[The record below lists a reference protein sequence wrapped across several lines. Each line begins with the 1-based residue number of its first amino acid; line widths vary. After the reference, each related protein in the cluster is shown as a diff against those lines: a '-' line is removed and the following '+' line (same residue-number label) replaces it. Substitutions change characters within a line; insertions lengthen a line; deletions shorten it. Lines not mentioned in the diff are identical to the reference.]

1 MIAILTDRPNV
12 GKEIARIVG
21 AHRFEKGYMTGNGYA
36 VTWTFGNMLSLAMP
50 KDYGNAKL
58 ERKDF
63 PLVPGD
69 FRLMVKHVRT
79 DEGWIPD
86 ISAVMQ
92 LKTVE
97 KVLAECDTIIAA
109 TEASRE
115 GEMTFR
121 YLYRYLGCRQPVQRL
136 WLSSLTDEAVRK
148 GMTNLLPV
156 RMFDR
161 MFLASDSRNKADW
174 LLGMNASYA
183 LCKATGLGNHSLG
196 RVQTPVLAAVS
207 SRYRERENHIGADS
221 WPVYISMHK
230 DGTLLKMRC
239 TDEFSDRETALMFY
253 NDCKYAEQARI
264 TSVHRQQKEVSPPAP
279 YNLTG
284 LQKDASCLYGLTAG
298 QTADI
303 AQGLYE
309 KKLISYP
316 RTDGHHIA
324 REVYDTLPAVME
336 KVLPWSG
343 IRPGARLTDTMLLPE
358 QLSGNDSLAEHPAIT
373 VTGVRPEGLDRQEM
387 QVYTLIAGRLL
398 EAFMPPCRVECTT
411 VEAVCAARTFR
422 IRTCRILDKGW
433 HAVFERGNAV
443 LPQGFTWQE
452 LPALSAGDTL
462 PVSACNLV
470 RRKDLPASPFTD
482 AELIEYMDTAGL
494 GTPATRAG
502 IIQTLIERKYIRY
515 SGRYII
521 PTRKGL
527 FIYETIRG
535 TGIADAA
542 LTTGWEA
549 RLARMERGKL
559 TQNVFLREVADL
571 ARWQAI
577 VLATLSILGSL
588 LASFLVF
595 HLFFKKGGNE

>member
-264 TSVHRQQKEVSPPAP
+264 TSVHRQQEEVSPPAP

-571 ARWQAI
+571 AQKVTDEIFQAC
-577 VLATLSILGSL
+577 
-588 LASFLVF
+588 
-595 HLFFKKGGNE
+595 KPRK

>member
-174 LLGMNASYA
+174 LPGMNASYA

-571 ARWQAI
+571 AQKVTDEIFQAC
-577 VLATLSILGSL
+577 
-588 LASFLVF
+588 
-595 HLFFKKGGNE
+595 KPRK

>member
-136 WLSSLTDEAVRK
+136 WLSSLTDEAIRK

-373 VTGVRPEGLDRQEM
+373 VTGVRPEGLGRQEM
-387 QVYTLIAGRLL
+387 QIYTLIAGRLL

-433 HAVFERGNAV
+433 HAVFERENAV

-470 RRKDLPASPFTD
+470 HRKDLPASPFTD

-571 ARWQAI
+571 TQKVTDEIFQAC
-577 VLATLSILGSL
+577 
-588 LASFLVF
+588 
-595 HLFFKKGGNE
+595 KPRK

>member
-21 AHRFEKGYMTGNGYA
+21 AHRFKKGYMTGNGYA

-571 ARWQAI
+571 AQKVTDEIFQAC
-577 VLATLSILGSL
+577 
-588 LASFLVF
+588 
-595 HLFFKKGGNE
+595 KPRK

>member
-136 WLSSLTDEAVRK
+136 WLSSLTDEAIRK

-373 VTGVRPEGLDRQEM
+373 VTGVRPEGLGRQEM

-422 IRTCRILDKGW
+422 IQTCRILDKGW
-433 HAVFERGNAV
+433 HAVFERENAV

-571 ARWQAI
+571 TQKVTDEIFQAC
-577 VLATLSILGSL
+577 
-588 LASFLVF
+588 
-595 HLFFKKGGNE
+595 KPRK

>member
-373 VTGVRPEGLDRQEM
+373 VTGVRPEGLGRQEM

-470 RRKDLPASPFTD
+470 HRKDLPASPFTD

-571 ARWQAI
+571 TQKVTDEIFQAC
-577 VLATLSILGSL
+577 
-588 LASFLVF
+588 
-595 HLFFKKGGNE
+595 KPRK

>member
-1 MIAILTDRPNV
+1 M
-12 GKEIARIVG
+12 G

-161 MFLASDSRNKADW
+161 MFQASDSRNKADW

-358 QLSGNDSLAEHPAIT
+358 QLSGNDNPAEHPAIT
-373 VTGVRPEGLDRQEM
+373 VTGVRPEGLGRQEM

-571 ARWQAI
+571 AQKVTDEIFQAC
-577 VLATLSILGSL
+577 
-588 LASFLVF
+588 
-595 HLFFKKGGNE
+595 KPRK

>member
-136 WLSSLTDEAVRK
+136 WLSSLTDEAIRK

-279 YNLTG
+279 YNLTE

-373 VTGVRPEGLDRQEM
+373 VTGVRPEGLGRQEM

-422 IRTCRILDKGW
+422 IQTCRILDKGW
-433 HAVFERGNAV
+433 HAVFERENAV

-470 RRKDLPASPFTD
+470 HRKDLPASPFTD

-571 ARWQAI
+571 TQKVTDEIFQAC
-577 VLATLSILGSL
+577 
-588 LASFLVF
+588 
-595 HLFFKKGGNE
+595 KPRK

>member
-109 TEASRE
+109 PEASRE

-571 ARWQAI
+571 AQKVTDEIFQAC
-577 VLATLSILGSL
+577 
-588 LASFLVF
+588 
-595 HLFFKKGGNE
+595 KPRK

>member
-358 QLSGNDSLAEHPAIT
+358 QLSGNDSLAEHLAIT

-571 ARWQAI
+571 AQKVTDEIFQAC
-577 VLATLSILGSL
+577 
-588 LASFLVF
+588 
-595 HLFFKKGGNE
+595 KPRK

>member
-373 VTGVRPEGLDRQEM
+373 VTEVRPEGLDRQEM

-433 HAVFERGNAV
+433 HAVFDRGNAV

-571 ARWQAI
+571 AQKVTDEIFQAC
-577 VLATLSILGSL
+577 
-588 LASFLVF
+588 
-595 HLFFKKGGNE
+595 KPRK

>member
-92 LKTVE
+92 LKTEE

-571 ARWQAI
+571 AQKVTDEIFQAC
-577 VLATLSILGSL
+577 
-588 LASFLVF
+588 
-595 HLFFKKGGNE
+595 KPRK

>member
-161 MFLASDSRNKADW
+161 MFLASDCRNKADW

-571 ARWQAI
+571 AQKVTDEIFQAC
-577 VLATLSILGSL
+577 
-588 LASFLVF
+588 
-595 HLFFKKGGNE
+595 KPRK

>member
-358 QLSGNDSLAEHPAIT
+358 QLSGNDSLAEHPVIT
-373 VTGVRPEGLDRQEM
+373 VTGVRPEGLGRQEM

-571 ARWQAI
+571 AQKVTDEIFQAC
-577 VLATLSILGSL
+577 
-588 LASFLVF
+588 
-595 HLFFKKGGNE
+595 KPRK

>member
-253 NDCKYAEQARI
+253 NDCKYAEQAHI

-571 ARWQAI
+571 AQKVTDEIFQAC
-577 VLATLSILGSL
+577 
-588 LASFLVF
+588 
-595 HLFFKKGGNE
+595 KPRK

>member
-373 VTGVRPEGLDRQEM
+373 VTGVRPEGLGRQEM
-387 QVYTLIAGRLL
+387 QVYTLITGRLL

-549 RLARMERGKL
+549 RLARMERGKH

-571 ARWQAI
+571 AQKVTDEIFQAC
-577 VLATLSILGSL
+577 
-588 LASFLVF
+588 
-595 HLFFKKGGNE
+595 KPRK

>member
-398 EAFMPPCRVECTT
+398 EAFMLPCRVECTT

-571 ARWQAI
+571 AQKVTDEIFQAC
-577 VLATLSILGSL
+577 
-588 LASFLVF
+588 
-595 HLFFKKGGNE
+595 KPRK

>member
-373 VTGVRPEGLDRQEM
+373 VTGVRPEGLGRQEM

-452 LPALSAGDTL
+452 LPTLSAGDTL

-571 ARWQAI
+571 AQKVTDEIFQAC
-577 VLATLSILGSL
+577 
-588 LASFLVF
+588 
-595 HLFFKKGGNE
+595 KPRK

>member
-253 NDCKYAEQARI
+253 NDCKYTEQARI

-571 ARWQAI
+571 AQKVTDEIFQAC
-577 VLATLSILGSL
+577 
-588 LASFLVF
+588 
-595 HLFFKKGGNE
+595 KPRK

>member
-284 LQKDASCLYGLTAG
+284 LQKDASYLYGLTAG

-324 REVYDTLPAVME
+324 REVYDTLPVVME

-373 VTGVRPEGLDRQEM
+373 VTGVRPEGLGRQEM

-433 HAVFERGNAV
+433 HAVFERGNAI

-571 ARWQAI
+571 AQKVTDEIFQAC
-577 VLATLSILGSL
+577 
-588 LASFLVF
+588 
-595 HLFFKKGGNE
+595 KPRK

>member
-358 QLSGNDSLAEHPAIT
+358 QLSRNDSLAEHPAIT
-373 VTGVRPEGLDRQEM
+373 VTGVRPEGLGRQEM

-571 ARWQAI
+571 AQKVTDEIFQAC
-577 VLATLSILGSL
+577 
-588 LASFLVF
+588 
-595 HLFFKKGGNE
+595 KPRK

>member
-1 MIAILTDRPNV
+1 M
-12 GKEIARIVG
+12 G

-398 EAFMPPCRVECTT
+398 EAFMLPCRVECTT

-571 ARWQAI
+571 AQKVTDEIFQAC
-577 VLATLSILGSL
+577 
-588 LASFLVF
+588 
-595 HLFFKKGGNE
+595 KPRK

>member
-136 WLSSLTDEAVRK
+136 WLSSLTDEAIRK

-221 WPVYISMHK
+221 WPVYINMHK

-253 NDCKYAEQARI
+253 NDCKYAERARI

-343 IRPGARLTDTMLLPE
+343 IRHGVCLTDTMLLPE
-358 QLSGNDSLAEHPAIT
+358 QLSGDDSLAEHPAIT
-373 VTGVRPEGLDRQEM
+373 VTGVRPEGLGRQEM

-398 EAFMPPCRVECTT
+398 EAFMPSCRVECTT

-433 HAVFERGNAV
+433 HTVFERGNAV

-515 SGRYII
+515 SGHYII

-549 RLARMERGKL
+549 RLARMERGGI
-559 TQNVFLREVADL
+559 TQKIFLREVVDL
-571 ARWQAI
+571 AQKVTDEIFQACK
-577 VLATLSILGSL
+577 SR
-588 LASFLVF
+588 
-595 HLFFKKGGNE
+595 K

>member
-373 VTGVRPEGLDRQEM
+373 VTEVRPEGLGRQEM

-433 HAVFERGNAV
+433 HAVFERENAV

-452 LPALSAGDTL
+452 LPALSAGNTL

-470 RRKDLPASPFTD
+470 HRKDLPASPFTD

-571 ARWQAI
+571 TQKVTDEIFQAC
-577 VLATLSILGSL
+577 
-588 LASFLVF
+588 
-595 HLFFKKGGNE
+595 KPRK

>member
-1 MIAILTDRPNV
+1 MIAILTDRSNV

-284 LQKDASCLYGLTAG
+284 LQKDASCLYGLTTG

-571 ARWQAI
+571 AQKVTDEIFQAC
-577 VLATLSILGSL
+577 
-588 LASFLVF
+588 
-595 HLFFKKGGNE
+595 KPRK

>member
-1 MIAILTDRPNV
+1 MIAILTDRPKV

-253 NDCKYAEQARI
+253 NDCKYTERARI

-373 VTGVRPEGLDRQEM
+373 VTGVRPEGLGRQEM

-482 AELIEYMDTAGL
+482 AELIEYMDTARL
-494 GTPATRAG
+494 GTPATLAG

-542 LTTGWEA
+542 LTIGWEA

-571 ARWQAI
+571 AQKVTDEIFQACKP
-577 VLATLSILGSL
+577 L
-588 LASFLVF
+588 LICNVVS
-595 HLFFKKGGNE
+595 

>member
-161 MFLASDSRNKADW
+161 MFQASDSRNKADW

-284 LQKDASCLYGLTAG
+284 LQKDASCLYGLTTG

-571 ARWQAI
+571 AQKVTDEIFQAC
-577 VLATLSILGSL
+577 
-588 LASFLVF
+588 
-595 HLFFKKGGNE
+595 KPRK

>member
-161 MFLASDSRNKADW
+161 MFQASDSRNKADW

-373 VTGVRPEGLDRQEM
+373 VTGVRPEGLGRQEM

-482 AELIEYMDTAGL
+482 AELIEYMNTAGL

-571 ARWQAI
+571 AQKVTDEIFQAC
-577 VLATLSILGSL
+577 
-588 LASFLVF
+588 
-595 HLFFKKGGNE
+595 KPRK

>member
-253 NDCKYAEQARI
+253 NDCKYAKQARI

-373 VTGVRPEGLDRQEM
+373 VTGVRPEGLGRQEM

-433 HAVFERGNAV
+433 HAVFERGNAI

-571 ARWQAI
+571 AQKVTDEIFQAC
-577 VLATLSILGSL
+577 
-588 LASFLVF
+588 
-595 HLFFKKGGNE
+595 KPRK

>member
-373 VTGVRPEGLDRQEM
+373 VTGVRPEGLGRQEM

-398 EAFMPPCRVECTT
+398 EAFMPPCRVECAT

-571 ARWQAI
+571 AQKVTDEIFQAC
-577 VLATLSILGSL
+577 
-588 LASFLVF
+588 
-595 HLFFKKGGNE
+595 KPRK

>member
-161 MFLASDSRNKADW
+161 MFQASDSRNKADW

-358 QLSGNDSLAEHPAIT
+358 QLSGNDNPAEHPAIT
-373 VTGVRPEGLDRQEM
+373 VTGVRPEGLGRQEM

-571 ARWQAI
+571 AQKVTDEIFQAC
-577 VLATLSILGSL
+577 
-588 LASFLVF
+588 
-595 HLFFKKGGNE
+595 KPRK

>member
-1 MIAILTDRPNV
+1 
-12 GKEIARIVG
+12 
-21 AHRFEKGYMTGNGYA
+21 MTGNGYA

-571 ARWQAI
+571 AQKVTDEIFQAC
-577 VLATLSILGSL
+577 
-588 LASFLVF
+588 
-595 HLFFKKGGNE
+595 KPRK

>member
-36 VTWTFGNMLSLAMP
+36 VTWTFGYMLSLAMP

-373 VTGVRPEGLDRQEM
+373 VTGVRPEGLGRQEM

-571 ARWQAI
+571 AQKVTDEIFQAC
-577 VLATLSILGSL
+577 
-588 LASFLVF
+588 
-595 HLFFKKGGNE
+595 KPRK

>member
-174 LLGMNASYA
+174 LLRMNASYA

-571 ARWQAI
+571 AQKVTDEIFQAC
-577 VLATLSILGSL
+577 
-588 LASFLVF
+588 
-595 HLFFKKGGNE
+595 KPRK

>member
-136 WLSSLTDEAVRK
+136 WLSSLTDEAIRK

-373 VTGVRPEGLDRQEM
+373 VTGVRPEGLGRQEM

-422 IRTCRILDKGW
+422 IQTCRILDKGW
-433 HAVFERGNAV
+433 HAVFERENAV

-470 RRKDLPASPFTD
+470 HRKDLPASPFTD

-535 TGIADAA
+535 TEIADAA

-571 ARWQAI
+571 TQKVTDEIFQAC
-577 VLATLSILGSL
+577 
-588 LASFLVF
+588 
-595 HLFFKKGGNE
+595 KPRK

>member
-1 MIAILTDRPNV
+1 M
-12 GKEIARIVG
+12 G

-373 VTGVRPEGLDRQEM
+373 VTGVRPEGLGRQEM

-571 ARWQAI
+571 AQKVTDEIFQAC
-577 VLATLSILGSL
+577 
-588 LASFLVF
+588 
-595 HLFFKKGGNE
+595 KPRK

>member
-284 LQKDASCLYGLTAG
+284 LQKDASCLYGLTTG

-571 ARWQAI
+571 AQKVTDEIFQAC
-577 VLATLSILGSL
+577 
-588 LASFLVF
+588 
-595 HLFFKKGGNE
+595 KPRK

>member
-542 LTTGWEA
+542 LTIGWEA

-571 ARWQAI
+571 AQKVTDEIFQAC
-577 VLATLSILGSL
+577 
-588 LASFLVF
+588 
-595 HLFFKKGGNE
+595 KPRK

>member
-253 NDCKYAEQARI
+253 NDCKYAKQARI

-571 ARWQAI
+571 AQKVTDEIFQAC
-577 VLATLSILGSL
+577 
-588 LASFLVF
+588 
-595 HLFFKKGGNE
+595 KPRK